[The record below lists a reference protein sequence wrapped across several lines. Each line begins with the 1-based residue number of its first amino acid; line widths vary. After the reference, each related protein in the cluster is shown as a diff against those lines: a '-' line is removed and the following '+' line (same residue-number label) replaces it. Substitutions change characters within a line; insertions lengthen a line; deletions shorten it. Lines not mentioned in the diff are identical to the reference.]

1 MYNCLYE
8 NKACSLKLA
17 ACSLLLAREL
27 KHYQPIQLKSLTM
40 RRVIILGAL
49 ALALLSFTYGCAD
62 TANSDSSNYDTTQ
75 QHNTNTGG
83 NASPERGLD
92 TTVTIGGTIGN
103 DNNANTGNQDTGTQG
118 GRDTL

>member
-1 MYNCLYE
+1 
-8 NKACSLKLA
+8 
-17 ACSLLLAREL
+17 
-27 KHYQPIQLKSLTM
+27 M

-49 ALALLSFTYGCAD
+49 ALALLSLTYGCAD

-75 QHNTNTGG
+75 QHNTNTDG

-92 TTVTIGGTIGN
+92 TTVTTGGTIGN
-103 DNNANTGNQDTGTQG
+103 DNNANTGNQDTGRGTGTGTQG

>member
-1 MYNCLYE
+1 
-8 NKACSLKLA
+8 
-17 ACSLLLAREL
+17 
-27 KHYQPIQLKSLTM
+27 M

-75 QHNTNTGG
+75 QHNTSTGG

-92 TTVTIGGTIGN
+92 TTVTTGGSIGN
-103 DNNANTGNQDTGTQG
+103 DNNANTGNQDTGRGTGTGTQG